1 MTAGGALAR
10 AGLLVSGAFLA
21 SRVLGYLRVT
31 ITTAIFGAGPELDAF
46 FAAFR
51 IPDLMFQLVAA
62 GAMGSALVPIVA
74 GLRATGESDRGFR
87 IGATVANLVLLS
99 LAALAILFAILAPVI
114 VPAITPGFDPATGQL
129 AIDLTRIMLVS
140 PVLLALGSVSAS
152 LLNASGRFLSAAV
165 APIAYNAAIIVAA
178 LLFGRSGGVTAL
190 AVGVV
195 AGSALHVLIQLPA
208 LWRASFRP
216 RLSVDV
222 ADPLARKVFW
232 LMGPRAIGLA
242 SVQLTFLVNTTLAS
256 SLGAGAI
263 TAYTVAFTLLQLP
276 IGTIAQPLGIV
287 ALPTMSQAAATGSHD
302 ELRSLVVRSLRLLA
316 FALLL
321 VAGVGLVLRTE
332 IVRLLFAYGRFDEVA
347 VGAAAGALGVFLLG
361 LPAHGLIA
369 LLARAF
375 YADQDTRTPVVGAVI
390 AVAINIVVS
399 ILTAPVLGIRGLALG
414 IALGAW
420 VEATFLLF
428 RLARKLPGLEPPREL
443 LAWLKSGI
451 LAAGGAA
458 VCWLAL
464 SGLHAWLGDPFTSK
478 PIVAI
483 ASVVAGALAAG
494 AYIGAA
500 MILGQPEPATI
511 RRLLAGALRRRQ
523 QPA

>member
-21 SRVLGYLRVT
+21 SRVLGYLRIS

-62 GAMGSALVPIVA
+62 GAMGSALVPVVA
-74 GLRATGESDRGFR
+74 GLRATGESDRAFR
-87 IGATVANLVLLS
+87 IGSTVANLVLLA
-99 LAALAILFAILAPVI
+99 LGALAIVFAILAPVI

-129 AIDLTRIMLVS
+129 AIDLTRIMLMS

-152 LLNASGRFLSAAV
+152 LLNASGRFFAAAL

-190 AVGVV
+190 AFGVV
-195 AGSALHVLIQLPA
+195 AGSALHLLIQFPA
-208 LWRASFRP
+208 LWRAAFRP
-216 RLSVDV
+216 RLSVDLG
-222 ADPLARKVFW
+222 DPLARRVFA
-232 LMGPRAIGLA
+232 LMGPRALGLGA
-242 SVQLTFLVNTTLAS
+242 IQVTFLVNTTLAS
-256 SLGAGAI
+256 NLGAGAI

-287 ALPTMSQAAATGSHD
+287 ALPTMSQAAATGARD

-316 FALLL
+316 FTLLL
-321 VAGVGLVLRTE
+321 VAGVAIVLRTE
-332 IVRLLFAYGRFDEVA
+332 IVRLLFAYGRFDEAA
-347 VGAAAGALGVFLLG
+347 VGAAAGALGIFLLG
-361 LPAHGLIA
+361 LPAHGVIA
-369 LLARAF
+369 VLARAF
-375 YADQDTRTPVVGAVI
+375 YADQDTRTPVLAALI
-390 AVAINIVVS
+390 AVAINVAVSVVS
-399 ILTAPVLGIRGLALG
+399 APVLGIRGLALG

-420 VEATFLLF
+420 VEVTFLLV
-428 RLARKLPGLEPPREL
+428 RLARNLPGLEPLREL
-443 LAWLKSGI
+443 TMWLRFGL

-458 VCWLAL
+458 ICWLAIT
-464 SGLHAWLGDPFTSK
+464 GLHAWLGDPFGSK
-478 PIVAI
+478 VLVA
-483 ASVVAGALAAG
+483 VAGGLAAAVGAG
-494 AYIGAA
+494 AYVAA
-500 MILGQPEPATI
+500 AIALGLPEPATI
-511 RRLLAGALRRRQ
+511 RRLVIGALRRRT